1 MLAVDA
7 SVHVDR
13 APTGAERYRDGD
25 LRKLALV
32 QPDAQ
37 QADLLLHPDFGY
49 WVSFSRDFRERAIGA
64 GYRATLERATQ
75 LRELHKATPPAA

>member
-1 MLAVDA
+1 LGAQRVLAVDA

-13 APTGAERYRDGD
+13 APPGAERYREGD

-32 QPDAQ
+32 QPDAA

-49 WVSFSRDFRERAIGA
+49 WVSFSREFRERAINA
-64 GYRATLERATQ
+64 GYRDTMAQAAA
-75 LRELHKATPPAA
+75 LRELHR